1 MKKAWLLAV
10 LPLVC
15 FFARPAQASTITF
28 GAFLNGPSESP
39 PNASLGIGTA
49 LVTIDDVAN
58 TMRVQV
64 DFSGLVTTGTGT
76 TASHIHCCTPAPFT
90 GTAGVATTT
99 PTFPGFPLGVRS
111 GTYDQTFNLLASSTY
126 NPAFIA
132 ANGGTVASAEATF
145 LAGMFA
151 GETYLNVH
159 SSTFGG
165 GEIRGFLQTV
175 PEPTTISLLGLGLGG
190 LVRMAR
196 RRGKLHPP
204 RLACGTGRVT
214 LERVWPGPWSCT
226 RSYRTACGVAVVSC
240 SVVLFISLMTK

>member
-1 MKKAWLLAV
+1 MKKAWLLLV

-15 FFARPAQASTITF
+15 LFATPAQATTVTF
-28 GAFLNGPSESP
+28 GAVLTGPGESP
-39 PNASLGIGTA
+39 PTASLGIGTA
-49 LVTIDDVAN
+49 FVTINDVAN

-76 TASHIHCCTPAPFT
+76 TASHIHCCTPSPFS
-90 GTAGVATTT
+90 GTAGVATAT

-111 GTYDQTFNLLASSTY
+111 GTYDQTFDLGASSTY
-126 NPAFIA
+126 NPAFIS
-132 ANGGTVASAEATF
+132 ANGGTVASAEAVF

-151 GETYLNVH
+151 NETYLNVH

-165 GEIRGFLQTV
+165 GEIRGFLQVV

-196 RRGKLHPP
+196 SRAK
-204 RLACGTGRVT
+204 
-214 LERVWPGPWSCT
+214 
-226 RSYRTACGVAVVSC
+226 
-240 SVVLFISLMTK
+240 